1 MTSTV
6 HRVAD
11 APTVWLSS
19 DVYNVTVRGD
29 ATSGAVSLTDGWVP
43 PGGGPPPHIHLE
55 ATELIYVH
63 TGELVIVIDGIERT
77 AGPGD
82 TAVITPGT
90 VHWFRNR
97 TAVPARVLF
106 VFTPPGTEEFFIQ
119 AGTPASAGVAVPQ
132 ATDDDTA
139 RASEI
144 GRRFGLAPG
153 TSPGHP
159 FDERTAV

>member
-1 MTSTV
+1 MSTV

-19 DVYNVTVRGD
+19 DVYNVTVRGE

-63 TGELVIVIDGIERT
+63 TGELAIVIDDIERT

-119 AGTPASAGVAVPQ
+119 AGTPASAGVAVPR

-144 GRRFGLAPG
+144 GRRFGLTPG

-159 FDERTAV
+159 LDERTAI

>member
-6 HRVAD
+6 YRAAD

-19 DVYNVTVRGD
+19 DVYSVTVRGE
-29 ATSGAVSLTDGWVP
+29 ATGGAFSLTDGWVP
-43 PGGGPPPHIHLE
+43 PGGGPPPHVHLD

-63 TGELVIVIDGIERT
+63 TGEVAIVIEDIERT

-97 TAVPARVLF
+97 TAAPARVLF

-119 AGTPASAGVAVPQ
+119 AGTPASPGVAVPL
-132 ATDDDTA
+132 ATDDDNA

-144 GRRFGLAPG
+144 GLRFGLAPG
-153 TSPGHP
+153 NGQDLPH
-159 FDERTAV
+159 DERTVV